1 MPAVWQGLDAS
12 LPILQAIQQDAIP
25 KRSQNEGL
33 GTQVALM
40 FLTRGD
46 MPHEASWAAWLRSAE
61 GMVPIDPTQ
70 DALCAH
76 KPAPGK
82 CPWANGVRQ
91 VRTTRLGTMICKMIC
106 VTGLHWSTDG
116 WRIRCLCSIHCLYLA
131 SGILIQCMKVNRHAP
146 PLCEPVKCTSFAAI
160 Q

>member
-1 MPAVWQGLDAS
+1 MQPICIDMYSRKSRGLS
-12 LPILQAIQQDAIP
+12 M
-25 KRSQNEGL
+25 
-33 GTQVALM
+33 QVALL

-61 GMVPIDPTQ
+61 GMVPIDPAH

-91 VRTTRLGTMICKMIC
+91 VHSL
-106 VTGLHWSTDG
+106 
-116 WRIRCLCSIHCLYLA
+116 
-131 SGILIQCMKVNRHAP
+131 
-146 PLCEPVKCTSFAAI
+146 
-160 Q
+160 

>member
-1 MPAVWQGLDAS
+1 MNIS
-12 LPILQAIQQDAIP
+12 LTFMYHEES
-25 KRSQNEGL
+25 REMSHM
-33 GTQVALM
+33 QVALM

-61 GMVPIDPTQ
+61 GMVPIDPAQ

-91 VRTTRLGTMICKMIC
+91 VRGVKPPDLTC
-106 VTGLHWSTDG
+106 
-116 WRIRCLCSIHCLYLA
+116 
-131 SGILIQCMKVNRHAP
+131 SGICWQPSSQGALRQNA
-146 PLCEPVKCTSFAAI
+146 
-160 Q
+160 

>member
-1 MPAVWQGLDAS
+1 
-12 LPILQAIQQDAIP
+12 
-25 KRSQNEGL
+25 
-33 GTQVALM
+33 M

-61 GMVPIDPTQ
+61 GMVPIDPAQ

-91 VRTTRLGTMICKMIC
+91 VRRMKLPVTSSISRLIEL
-106 VTGLHWSTDG
+106 TGS
-116 WRIRCLCSIHCLYLA
+116 
-131 SGILIQCMKVNRHAP
+131 M
-146 PLCEPVKCTSFAAI
+146 
-160 Q
+160 

>member
-1 MPAVWQGLDAS
+1 M
-12 LPILQAIQQDAIP
+12 
-25 KRSQNEGL
+25 
-33 GTQVALM
+33 QVALM

-61 GMVPIDPTQ
+61 GMVPIDPSQ

-91 VRTTRLGTMICKMIC
+91 VRR
-106 VTGLHWSTDG
+106 VN
-116 WRIRCLCSIHCLYLA
+116 LA
-131 SGILIQCMKVNRHAP
+131 A
-146 PLCEPVKCTSFAAI
+146 TSVQAFAAVLGSLR
-160 Q
+160 

>member
-1 MPAVWQGLDAS
+1 M
-12 LPILQAIQQDAIP
+12 
-25 KRSQNEGL
+25 
-33 GTQVALM
+33 QVALM

-61 GMVPIDPTQ
+61 GMVPIDPAQ

-91 VRTTRLGTMICKMIC
+91 VCKSHSLSLLMAD
-106 VTGLHWSTDG
+106 V
-116 WRIRCLCSIHCLYLA
+116 
-131 SGILIQCMKVNRHAP
+131 
-146 PLCEPVKCTSFAAI
+146 
-160 Q
+160 

>member
-1 MPAVWQGLDAS
+1 
-12 LPILQAIQQDAIP
+12 
-25 KRSQNEGL
+25 
-33 GTQVALM
+33 M

-61 GMVPIDPTQ
+61 GMVPIDPAQ

-91 VRTTRLGTMICKMIC
+91 VRGVKPPDLSLLDSRLHHRNH
-106 VTGLHWSTDG
+106 GLDNSNLSENLD
-116 WRIRCLCSIHCLYLA
+116 RIRYLN
-131 SGILIQCMKVNRHAP
+131 CR
-146 PLCEPVKCTSFAAI
+146 
-160 Q
+160 

>member
-1 MPAVWQGLDAS
+1 V
-12 LPILQAIQQDAIP
+12 
-25 KRSQNEGL
+25 
-33 GTQVALM
+33 QVALM

-61 GMVPIDPTQ
+61 GMVPIDPAQ

-91 VRTTRLGTMICKMIC
+91 VRMTCLGTMISARWIASRRYGGAFMP
-106 VTGLHWSTDG
+106 GAYGDYAPST
-116 WRIRCLCSIHCLYLA
+116 A
-131 SGILIQCMKVNRHAP
+131 F
-146 PLCEPVKCTSFAAI
+146 T
-160 Q
+160 